1 MSGVTMDSLKFDGN
15 VPETSERLTM
25 LVIVGTRTGKHFFKR
40 EVGIGSRSHCLS
52 GEDLMSCVIS
62 STVAGVKD
70 EKVAGADCGSGVCGD
85 DVVGGTADWSRIIL
99 SEKND
104 END

>member
-1 MSGVTMDSLKFDGN
+1 MDSLKFDGN

-52 GEDLMSCVIS
+52 GEDLMSCVDE
-62 STVAGVKD
+62 VATSRPTDVT
-70 EKVAGADCGSGVCGD
+70 KVRLRVGASMRLGHVQ
-85 DVVGGTADWSRIIL
+85 
-99 SEKND
+99 
-104 END
+104 